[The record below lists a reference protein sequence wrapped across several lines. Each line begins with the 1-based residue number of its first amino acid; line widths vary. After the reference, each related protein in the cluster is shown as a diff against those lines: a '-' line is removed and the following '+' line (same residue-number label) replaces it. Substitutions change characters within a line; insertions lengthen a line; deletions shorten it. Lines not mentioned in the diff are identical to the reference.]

1 MLEINGICPL
11 CGAYVLKNKGK
22 RINKRYEI
30 AHIYPNSPTNA
41 EAKELQGLERLGIN
55 CESFENKIALCIPC
69 HDYYDDHKTKEEYV
83 KLLNIK
89 KKAMNLSNA
98 KIAVSSQDIEDD
110 ITLLIETL
118 SKIDQTTLRKMEL
131 NYQALKISNK
141 IEGNY
146 FLLINKIENY
156 VCLYFN
162 LIKETFQN
170 YEKSG
175 NLNFKLIASEIKT
188 CFLKCK
194 NEIDVKPLIFE
205 SMVNWLK
212 SKSINSSTE
221 ACEAVISFFVQNCEV
236 FDEITK

>member
-1 MLEINGICPL
+1 LLEINGICPL

-41 EAKELQGLERLGIN
+41 EVKELQGLERLGIN

-69 HDYYDDHKTKEEYV
+69 HGYYDDHKTKEEYV

-118 SKIDQTTLRKMEL
+118 SKIDQATLRKMEL

-146 FLLINKIENY
+146 FLLM
-156 VCLYFN
+156 
-162 LIKETFQN
+162 
-170 YEKSG
+170 S
-175 NLNFKLIASEIKT
+175 
-188 CFLKCK
+188 
-194 NEIDVKPLIFE
+194 PL
-205 SMVNWLK
+205 
-212 SKSINSSTE
+212 
-221 ACEAVISFFVQNCEV
+221 
-236 FDEITK
+236 